1 MKSSLT
7 TVTFN
12 RLPRY
17 LARGFGNVRS
27 NTRSDRRE
35 RTGDNAVKTG
45 LDLAAEL
52 GATVHVLYVVEE
64 FEGRI
69 EPITG
74 EQEDES
80 ERYHEQGEEI
90 ASEVAKA
97 AKEIGVDCVTA
108 VADGV
113 VHDEIQHY
121 IEENGIGFVV
131 MGSRGRTTVEK
142 AILGSTADKI
152 IRTVDKPVT
161 IVHEEPQSFVGT
173 DRDIHPDSW

>member
-1 MKSSLT
+1 M
-7 TVTFN
+7 
-12 RLPRY
+12 Y
-17 LARGFGNVRS
+17 
-27 NTRSDRRE
+27 DRILVPTDGSE
-35 RTGDNAVKTG
+35 QATNAVKTG

-90 ASEVAKA
+90 VSEVAKA
-97 AKEIGVDCVTA
+97 AKEMGVDCVTA

-113 VHDEIQHY
+113 VHDGIQHY